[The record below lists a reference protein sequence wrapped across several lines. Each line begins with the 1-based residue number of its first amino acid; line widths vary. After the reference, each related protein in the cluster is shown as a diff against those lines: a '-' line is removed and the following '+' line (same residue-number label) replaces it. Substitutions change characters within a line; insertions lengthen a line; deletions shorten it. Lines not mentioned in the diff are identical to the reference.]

1 MKAFHDAK
9 DGTANK
15 DAEISFKVL
24 FTSRDEMPL
33 FEIIEKEV
41 SFLENTVGCQS
52 IPAAKDHKCDTI
64 SDCSFHIYYYI
75 TRGNGMCSLWS
86 LKVFNN
92 TVCCNAVQFL
102 EEGNFSIN
110 AANEENPEICV
121 VKALDRENVDIH
133 YLEIT
138 ATNYK
143 TPPPPGIPVPNAIPL
158 ELTVQV
164 YV

>member
-1 MKAFHDAK
+1 MVCVHSDHLKF
-9 DGTANK
+9 
-15 DAEISFKVL
+15 
-24 FTSRDEMPL
+24 
-33 FEIIEKEV
+33 
-41 SFLENTVGCQS
+41 S
-52 IPAAKDHKCDTI
+52 ITL
-64 SDCSFHIYYYI
+64 Y
-75 TRGNGMCSLWS
+75 
-86 LKVFNN
+86 
-92 TVCCNAVQFL
+92 AVPFL

-121 VKALDRENVDIH
+121 VKALDRENVPIH